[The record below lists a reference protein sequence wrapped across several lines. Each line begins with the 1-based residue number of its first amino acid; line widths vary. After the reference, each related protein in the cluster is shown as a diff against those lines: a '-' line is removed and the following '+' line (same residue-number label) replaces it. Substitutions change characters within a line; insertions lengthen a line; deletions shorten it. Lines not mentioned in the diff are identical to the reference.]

1 MMPGSPMNMY
11 ATPSIRA
18 MPPIA
23 VVWPCQNSCQVAGET
38 VAGSQV
44 LTYGP
49 RTTSGAAGGRIGVAA
64 RFPVAAAG
72 SLWRLTAAAALAGAS
87 TPDPAMVP
95 ARPPTAATPP
105 DNRRKSRLPG
115 RCAAEAGLTGG

>member
-49 RTTSGAAGGRIGVAA
+49 RTTSGAAGGRVGGAGRRQHAGPGDGSGEAA
-64 RFPVAAAG
+64 HRGDATGKSEEIPSSGPV
-72 SLWRLTAAAALAGAS
+72 
-87 TPDPAMVP
+87 
-95 ARPPTAATPP
+95 
-105 DNRRKSRLPG
+105 PG
-115 RCAAEAGLTGG
+115 RIRPDQGRGNWG